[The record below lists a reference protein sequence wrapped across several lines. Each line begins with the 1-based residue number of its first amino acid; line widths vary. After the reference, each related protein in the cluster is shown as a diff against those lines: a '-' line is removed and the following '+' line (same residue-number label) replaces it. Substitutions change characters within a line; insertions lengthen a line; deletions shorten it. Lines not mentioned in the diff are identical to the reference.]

1 MRIFYIIS
9 ALIFTIGPI
18 SHAQVPNDKY
28 LEIVDYE
35 ELLTLFNVY
44 EGDSLVQKKII
55 DIYLSRAKE
64 DNDTIKIAR
73 SFDRLARIFSSKKNI
88 SYADS
93 LIDYTRDWKHIT
105 YPAIGYIIQ
114 GYEFGKIN
122 DIRSQ
127 NNSFYTAFQLAKTN
141 QNYSQQLYLL
151 DMLIFLRTTW
161 GDINNAILLQDER
174 HSILDGDSILSQLKN
189 STRKGL
195 HSEIN
200 SIYNENLLSSY
211 KSYVHCF
218 VKLKDYQSALKYV
231 DTISEFIKDYDSPL
245 NHEEQEVWVQDARI
259 EIDYYLGNY
268 LTLNNRFT
276 ETTQAFDLDAYPRFK
291 GNIYLFLG
299 LAALDQNNYGKSLE
313 YLLIANK
320 EKKNLDSYMF
330 DEYDKLLYNGLSQ
343 IYNIEGNYSQSLFYI
358 EKLLKLDSL
367 SIINYKFLEPKYINM
382 FETPRLIKSKED
394 IIKALQLRNTRSY
407 VVIGISVFLF
417 LFFSALSYYF
427 FRQKVTYRRR
437 FEKLMKDD
445 NSHIANNSKSLNN
458 EAPILISNDIVTDIL
473 KRLKRFEDNEDFLK
487 DNVTLIALAKKMHTN
502 SSYLSRV
509 VNSHKLKSFSQY
521 LNDLRVQYAV
531 SKIKSDHVF
540 RRYTVE
546 AIASECGYNTA
557 ASFSRS
563 FYKKTGI
570 YPSFMIAEVN
580 KQGEN

>member
-1 MRIFYIIS
+1 LVGS
-9 ALIFTIGPI
+9 K
-18 SHAQVPNDKY
+18 KY
-28 LEIVDYE
+28 LTQAE
-35 ELLTLFNVY
+35 EL
-44 EGDSLVQKKII
+44 D
-55 DIYLSRAKE
+55 
-64 DNDTIKIAR
+64 
-73 SFDRLARIFSSKKNI
+73 
-88 SYADS
+88 
-93 LIDYTRDWKHIT
+93 LI
-105 YPAIGYIIQ
+105 
-114 GYEFGKIN
+114 N
-122 DIRSQ
+122 
-127 NNSFYTAFQLAKTN
+127 
-141 QNYSQQLYLL
+141 
-151 DMLIFLRTTW
+151 
-161 GDINNAILLQDER
+161 
-174 HSILDGDSILSQLKN
+174 
-189 STRKGL
+189 
-195 HSEIN
+195 
-200 SIYNENLLSSY
+200 
-211 KSYVHCF
+211 
-218 VKLKDYQSALKYV
+218 
-231 DTISEFIKDYDSPL
+231 
-245 NHEEQEVWVQDARI
+245 
-259 EIDYYLGNY
+259 
-268 LTLNNRFT
+268 NNRFMP
-276 ETTQAFDLDAYPRFK
+276 ESKVLLFEALKRVSEHENDPEGQ
-291 GNIYLFLG
+291 IY
-299 LAALDQNNYGKSLE
+299 
-313 YLLIANK
+313 YL
-320 EKKNLDSYMF
+320 
-330 DEYDKLLYNGLSQ
+330 DKL
-343 IYNIEGNYSQSLFYI
+343 IELDNLRLENYI
-358 EKLLKLDSL
+358 A
-367 SIINYKFLEPKYINM
+367 LEPQFIRT

-445 NSHIANNSKSLNN
+445 NSHRANNSKSLNN
-458 EAPILISNDIVTDIL
+458 EAPIIISNDIVTDIL

>member
-127 NNSFYTAFQLAKTN
+127 NNSFYAAFQLAKTN

-458 EAPILISNDIVTDIL
+458 EAPIIISNDIVTDIL

>member
-18 SHAQVPNDKY
+18 SQAQVPNDKY

-458 EAPILISNDIVTDIL
+458 EAPIIISNDIVTDIL

>member
-18 SHAQVPNDKY
+18 SQAQVPNDKY

-55 DIYLSRAKE
+55 DTYLSRAKE

-114 GYEFGKIN
+114 GYEFGVLGEINESYNKYLRANQIAQLNQNLTQQVYILDRLIFLKVAFGDKEKALKMQEDRDFIVNSKMFEKSYAASSRIGVNDQISSFITEQKILSVEGFILCHLALKN
-122 DIRSQ
+122 YEKAFLYLSKHDELLMNLDRNKEDAFIWGMDAKMEFHYYNKNYEAVLESALELEELSVNYGDDYYLLNSYLFHGLTSVSQ
-127 NNSFYTAFQLAKTN
+127 NNWLEAK
-141 QNYSQQLYLL
+141 
-151 DMLIFLRTTW
+151 
-161 GDINNAILLQDER
+161 
-174 HSILDGDSILSQLKN
+174 K
-189 STRKGL
+189 
-195 HSEIN
+195 
-200 SIYNENLLSSY
+200 
-211 KSYVHCF
+211 
-218 VKLKDYQSALKYV
+218 
-231 DTISEFIKDYDSPL
+231 
-245 NHEEQEVWVQDARI
+245 
-259 EIDYYLGNY
+259 Y
-268 LTLNNRFT
+268 LTQAEELDLINNNRFMP
-276 ETTQAFDLDAYPRFK
+276 ESKVLLFEALKRVSEHENDPEGQ
-291 GNIYLFLG
+291 IY
-299 LAALDQNNYGKSLE
+299 
-313 YLLIANK
+313 YL
-320 EKKNLDSYMF
+320 
-330 DEYDKLLYNGLSQ
+330 DKL
-343 IYNIEGNYSQSLFYI
+343 IELDNLRLENYI
-358 EKLLKLDSL
+358 A
-367 SIINYKFLEPKYINM
+367 LEPQFIRT

-394 IIKALQLRNTRSY
+394 IINALQLRNTQSY

-445 NSHIANNSKSLNN
+445 NSHSANKSKSLNN
-458 EAPILISNDIVTDIL
+458 EAPIIISNDIVTDIL

-580 KQGEN
+580 KQGGN

>member
-18 SHAQVPNDKY
+18 SQAQVPNDKY

-245 NHEEQEVWVQDARI
+245 NHEEHEVWVQDARI

-445 NSHIANNSKSLNN
+445 NSHRANNSKSLNN
-458 EAPILISNDIVTDIL
+458 EAPIIISNDIVTDIL

-580 KQGEN
+580 KQGGN